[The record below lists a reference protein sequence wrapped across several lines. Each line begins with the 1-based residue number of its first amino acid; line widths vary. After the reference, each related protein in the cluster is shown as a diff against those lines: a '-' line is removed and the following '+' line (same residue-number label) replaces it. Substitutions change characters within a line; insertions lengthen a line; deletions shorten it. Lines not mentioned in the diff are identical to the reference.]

1 MGHQAVKSG
10 MIVLLYCLLVCAGV
24 TWAFDVCFDD
34 GDQLSHAASDPD
46 HDANPASNSE
56 PAGDSPSMLQCAVD
70 LQIADESYTVK
81 DVRLNAVFKRNTLLS
96 LHGDLPYR
104 LFLSI
109 LQI

>member
-24 TWAFDVCFDD
+24 TWALDLCFDG
-34 GDQLSHAASDPD
+34 GDQLSHAASNPD

-56 PAGDSPSMLQCAVD
+56 PSDDSPSMLQRVID
-70 LQIADESYTVK
+70 LHIADESYTVN

-96 LHGDLPYR
+96 FHSDLPYR